1 MRGIRLM
8 PDVSPTA
15 DGFSLAL
22 CGLAWGTDPSRNP
35 CPEPL
40 RLRSG
45 QACRMDQDDNVG
57 NKMDGR

>member
-1 MRGIRLM
+1 MDFRWPCVGSLGAQILRW
-8 PDVSPTA
+8 SP
-15 DGFSLAL
+15 
-22 CGLAWGTDPSRNP
+22 W
-35 CPEPL
+35 PEPL